1 MTRRMARSFL
11 LIGMLFVGILS
22 VVAATFAQD
31 GGYGGWPG
39 ARGDF
44 RDTCGQ
50 DVRQFC
56 SGVPPGGGRIIQC
69 LASHRN
75 GLSPACRSDLVAA
88 RAGGGAPSYGRNAYG
103 PGRNP
108 NVYGPAPNGYAYGPA
123 PFDPYRRGAYGPG
136 PDASGYGPDPDADMR
151 PMRETRRYGPNNPTS
166 SDPGESAGSIVTSD
180 GRTRTYVIHT
190 PTGISPSKTYPL
202 VLLFHGGGGEGAR
215 VLSTTRFA
223 SKADQEGFIVVAPD
237 GVNRRWDDGRGT
249 ANPGIDDVGFVRQ
262 LIADLKSR
270 LPVDPKRIYATGLS
284 NGGIFTQRLGCELS
298 DTLAAIGPDAG
309 PMAANLLSS
318 CKPGPIAVVG
328 IQGGAD
334 VRVPLEGGEMG
345 EGTVGGIAA
354 SAAQTMKLWATV
366 NGCNPSPDVANIR
379 RSVNDGTR
387 VVKYS
392 YSGCT
397 AGTNVEYYIVQGMG
411 HGWPGALAMRI
422 NGPTSH
428 NINAT
433 DVMWGFFKAHSR

>member
-1 MTRRMARSFL
+1 
-11 LIGMLFVGILS
+11 
-22 VVAATFAQD
+22 
-31 GGYGGWPG
+31 
-39 ARGDF
+39 
-44 RDTCGQ
+44 
-50 DVRQFC
+50 
-56 SGVPPGGGRIIQC
+56 
-69 LASHRN
+69 
-75 GLSPACRSDLVAA
+75 
-88 RAGGGAPSYGRNAYG
+88 
-103 PGRNP
+103 
-108 NVYGPAPNGYAYGPA
+108 
-123 PFDPYRRGAYGPG
+123 
-136 PDASGYGPDPDADMR
+136 
-151 PMRETRRYGPNNPTS
+151 
-166 SDPGESAGSIVTSD
+166 
-180 GRTRTYVIHT
+180 
-190 PTGISPSKTYPL
+190 
-202 VLLFHGGGGEGAR
+202 
-215 VLSTTRFA
+215 
-223 SKADQEGFIVVAPD
+223 
-237 GVNRRWDDGRGT
+237 
-249 ANPGIDDVGFVRQ
+249 
-262 LIADLKSR
+262 

-334 VRVPLEGGEMG
+334 ARIPLEGGEMG

-366 NGCNPSPDVANIR
+366 NGCNLTPDVANVR

>member
-1 MTRRMARSFL
+1 
-11 LIGMLFVGILS
+11 
-22 VVAATFAQD
+22 
-31 GGYGGWPG
+31 
-39 ARGDF
+39 
-44 RDTCGQ
+44 
-50 DVRQFC
+50 
-56 SGVPPGGGRIIQC
+56 
-69 LASHRN
+69 
-75 GLSPACRSDLVAA
+75 
-88 RAGGGAPSYGRNAYG
+88 
-103 PGRNP
+103 
-108 NVYGPAPNGYAYGPA
+108 
-123 PFDPYRRGAYGPG
+123 
-136 PDASGYGPDPDADMR
+136 MR
-151 PMRETRRYGPNNPTS
+151 PMRETRRYDPNNPPS
-166 SDPGESAGSIVTSD
+166 SGPGESAGSIVTGD

-190 PTGISPSKTYPL
+190 PVGISPSKTYPL

-237 GVNRRWDDGRGT
+237 GVNRHWDDGRGT
-249 ANPGIDDVGFVRQ
+249 ANAGIDDVGFVRQ

-334 VRVPLEGGEMG
+334 ARIPLEGGEMG

-366 NGCNPSPDVANIR
+366 NGCNLTPDVANVR